1 MSLCRFE
8 FGQCEQRS
16 ASSLYAE
23 SCLYA
28 ESRGGAIPRDL
39 ASSTLNRNRAA
50 ARYIYWVPEVRGL
63 GRWTRYDF
71 LALSLMIRGV
81 LSPGSEALVDR

>member
-1 MSLCRFE
+1 MWILWVSVPIMRVLPSGLVVGSDAG
-8 FGQCEQRS
+8 GQE
-16 ASSLYAE
+16 
-23 SCLYA
+23 
-28 ESRGGAIPRDL
+28 L
-39 ASSTLNRNRAA
+39 ADSA
-50 ARYIYWVPEVRGL
+50 ARYIYWVPERRGH